1 MGKAADVFKSS
12 GTGFPH
18 GRLIFMAVLLMLV
31 VVAVV
36 SVQSGLFKP
45 RTPETAPSGV
55 APNARPAGN
64 ALAAGVSTDN
74 DGVAL
79 KMRGTRTVA
88 PPADNA
94 ALSAP
99 PADNALATMPPD
111 GTKMT
116 YAETP
121 AFYAYML
128 KAWKLGPNEPGP
140 GHREPVVVSRADL
153 TTDPATYRG
162 RLVRLRGTLLD
173 PIRPKTLNPDADNPD
188 RPRLYYECYL
198 KLVDEG
204 VTIVSVFENPLDAGI
219 SPRRGSVVSVEGYFY
234 RVLLYDAQGGTEHD
248 APMVMGYRLVRETT
262 DSALTPLSAL
272 LLGGLIALIVVLW
285 LFLRR
290 GRRESEAARERLRRV
305 AVDQIDIPEP
315 QSLPRDKFY
324 EEREK
329 QTPPKT
335 GA

>member
-12 GTGFPH
+12 GTGLPH
-18 GRLIFMAVLLMLV
+18 GRLIFMAILLVLV

-36 SVQSGLFKP
+36 SMQSGLFRP

-55 APNARPAGN
+55 APSGRPAGN
-64 ALAAGVSTDN
+64 ALATGISTDN
-74 DGVAL
+74 DGGVAL
-79 KMRGTRTVA
+79 KIRGTRTVT
-88 PPADNA
+88 PPVDSAS
-94 ALSAP
+94 LSAP
-99 PADNALATMPPD
+99 SADNALGTMPLD

-140 GHREPVVVSRADL
+140 GHRECVVVRRVDL

-162 RLVRLRGTLLD
+162 RLIRLRGTLLD
-173 PIRPKTLNPDADNPD
+173 LQPKTLNPDADNPG

-198 KLVDEG
+198 KLVDEDI
-204 VTIVSVFENPLDAGI
+204 TIVSVFDNPLDAGI

-262 DSALTPLSAL
+262 DSALTPFSAL
-272 LLGGLIALIVVLW
+272 LLGGLIALIVVLGF
-285 LFLRR
+285 FLRR
-290 GRRESEAARERLRRV
+290 GRRESDAVRDRLRRV
-305 AVDQIDIPEP
+305 PVDQIDIPEP

-329 QTPPKT
+329 QSPPKT
-335 GA
+335 GE